1 MNSLRHEFQKTEP
14 LNDWLIHCYPLL
26 IEEEQLCYNEIL
38 LKVTYFMPTKIL
50 KNSSQKTK
58 ASKNQKQKNGKEL
71 DKILTV

>member
-1 MNSLRHEFQKTEP
+1 
-14 LNDWLIHCYPLL
+14 
-26 IEEEQLCYNEIL
+26 
-38 LKVTYFMPTKIL
+38 MPTKIL